1 MTAELK
7 DLSVGSRQLPCVGR
21 HEVMPLQL
29 DGTIEEGDRF
39 DKVAL
44 HCIGSGYF
52 LLRCHDTVAVLAS

>member
-7 DLSVGSRQLPCVGR
+7 DKSVGSRQLPCVGR

-44 HCIGSGYF
+44 HCITLDRGIF
-52 LLRCHDTVAVLAS
+52 C